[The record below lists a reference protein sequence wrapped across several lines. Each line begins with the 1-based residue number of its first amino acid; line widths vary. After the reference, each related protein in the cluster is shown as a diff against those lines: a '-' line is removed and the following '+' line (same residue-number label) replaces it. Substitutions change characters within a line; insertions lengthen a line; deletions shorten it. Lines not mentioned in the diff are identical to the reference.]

1 MSIPQIEVN
10 RKQVNLKKVLVIA
23 VIFILVAT
31 NIVAL
36 FGYFSAKQELAKAR
50 QEVIRQQVNVKVLNF
65 TNLFIAK
72 VLKAENEVSFE
83 DRLKLENSIRDLNDP
98 ELLSQWNKFV
108 DSKTPEDAQKEVKN
122 LLEMLVKKI
131 SY

>member
-36 FGYFSAKQELAKAR
+36 IGYFSAKQELAKAR

-83 DRLKLENSIRDLNDP
+83 DRLKLENSVRDLNDP